1 LIKKVL
7 LDTSFLIRLMNNKD
21 PLHKNA
27 YEYYNHFLE
36 KEWEMYLSTIVIS
49 EYCVKDKIE
58 NLPLEH
64 FKIIVFDFEDAKKS
78 GQFFNSLKAKSFSTI
93 KRNVVIN
100 DCKLIA
106 QIVNRNID
114 GYVTNDVKSIEKI
127 INPLKTKF
135 KFNIEIITLNQSL
148 KEYEG
153 RLL

>member
-1 LIKKVL
+1 
-7 LDTSFLIRLMNNKD
+7 MNNKD